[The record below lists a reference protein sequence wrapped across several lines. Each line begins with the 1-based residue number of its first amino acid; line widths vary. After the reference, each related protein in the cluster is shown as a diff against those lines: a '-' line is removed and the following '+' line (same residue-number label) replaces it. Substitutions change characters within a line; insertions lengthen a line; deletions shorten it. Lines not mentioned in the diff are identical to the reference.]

1 MVFQRAFNKF
11 LRPKTQPVAAVR
23 RIRSVERLEARCVM
37 DAAAMPIHVGLVYI
51 ETDYLETSF
60 GDNQVDEGDDSH
72 PDQFQLSFVGGAD
85 GTSLTKLSIDLDKD
99 GDGLSVGDAIFDTK
113 AGGLGKAGYHDFK
126 VVSLLS
132 ANPAAS
138 VSATVS
144 DGGMLL
150 ELEFNNFQA
159 GDKLIFSLDVDE
171 ILKVSDDVAIFN
183 SRLDVIKSGQEFHD
197 TILTASFEAPHYFDV
212 TTSDIFVNDYGDPQA
227 IYGIDLPPDAGND
240 VRSHADR
247 TAAALVT
254 LQQAPKPISIGGTVY
269 LDNDLNLVQS
279 ASEKGIPGVELRL
292 YMLDEASG
300 QFQYTGHSTQT
311 DANGDYHF
319 GTDLDLMPGTYHI
332 EETQPTGLF
341 SVGAVPGT
349 VDNSISGT
357 VLNADVLT
365 GIEIPLGDLHAVDY
379 DFAEADPAKI
389 SGYVYRDDSDDGIKD
404 PGEIGL
410 GGVTVRL
417 IPVDTIAPEEIV
429 ETTTAADGSYSFT
442 NLAPGR
448 YRVVETV
455 MPHDLSDG
463 LDTAGTVD
471 GILVGIAVNPGDEI
485 NAIDLQG
492 GSVGIDYNFG
502 ELPLGSLAGA
512 VYLVAPGEDCFG
524 PHDESGDVP
533 LEDVRIVLEDSAGN
547 FIAETRTNSLGEY
560 EFDRLVKGNYRI
572 IEYTPVGLLE
582 GAAHVGMIG
591 GQMVGSIDG
600 GSRITTI
607 TLSAGG
613 EGTHYDFCE
622 AAPAKIS
629 GYVYHDQSND
639 GIRDSGEEAI
649 PGALVE
655 LIDSTGAVVA
665 SRQTDANGF
674 YQFDNLLPGEYT
686 LRETTPAGYLDGL
699 DTAGTVAGSTVGRA
713 DNPGD
718 RILAINLRQGQ
729 VGVEYNFGELKPG
742 TISGRIHV
750 DTDGDCEI
758 DPDELRL
765 EGVVVELYDDAG
777 NFLMQTTTNSQG
789 EYEFINLAPGNYTVV
804 EIQPV
809 GYYNGDQHAGTTG
822 GDDSVTD
829 RISQIPLSSGQDSQ
843 FNDFCEL
850 PPGTISGYVH
860 VDTDGDCIR
869 DPDEL
874 RLSGVTIELYD
885 ESGTLIATTT
895 TDTLGRYE
903 FTDLAPGEYT
913 VVELQPAGYFDGD
926 QHAGTTGGD
935 DSVVNRISR
944 IPLAAG
950 QDSEANDFCELPP
963 GSISGY
969 VHVDTDGDCVR
980 DPDELLLSGVTIEL
994 YDNNGTLITTTTTD
1008 INGRYE
1014 FTDLAPGD
1022 YTVVELQPTGY
1033 YDGDQ
1038 HAGTTGGDDSV
1049 INRISQIPL
1058 AAGQASE
1065 SNDFCELPPGTISGR
1080 VHVDSDGDCVLD
1092 PEEELLANV
1101 EMQLYDADGT
1111 LIATTL
1117 TNANG
1122 FYEFTDLAPGSYSVI
1137 QVQPNGY
1144 FDGDQHAGTTDG
1156 DDSGLNSIVSIGLLA
1171 NQNSLNNDFC
1181 ELPPAMISGYVFQD
1195 GDVRLL
1201 SQVPEPEDLRGISDG
1216 LRTGDDTPLAG
1227 VTLELRN
1234 VLGQA
1239 FLGENAL
1246 PGTYAD
1252 GPIRVVTDANGFYE
1266 FTGLRSGTYHIYQ
1279 IQPDGYIDGLDTA
1292 GSLGGFAVNAADV
1305 PEDSTTTFQLQTLT
1319 LDSATNPNNDGI
1331 ILIDLPVGGSSVENN
1346 FSEVLIREQPP
1357 IPPVEWDPPP
1367 VEFTPPPIETFI
1379 NAPLLINFA
1388 DAVEISNPIWAND
1401 DPGVTW
1407 HLSVIDGGFPRGETA
1422 FESSGGKVIQN
1433 AGIVLDT
1440 AAWSTNLRDKGNWLL
1455 MDRDGNVLSE
1465 SSAITLGDA
1474 DAIPLAGDFNGDGR
1488 DELAL
1493 FIEGNWFIDV
1503 NGNGK
1508 WDGND
1513 LWVKLGTEMDRP
1525 VVGDWDGDGKDDI
1538 GIFGPEWDRDPEA
1551 IVRDPGLPDP
1561 DNIRRLRPKNQ
1572 PPMQPEA
1579 TDGIRVLQLRE
1590 RGQLRSD
1597 LIDHV
1602 FRYGHNADTPL
1613 VGDWNG
1619 DGIDTIAVFRAGR
1632 WMLDSDGDGRW
1643 TTRDETVQFG
1653 EPGDLPIVGD
1663 WNGDGIDQIGVVRGD
1678 TWIIDSNSDRQLTA
1692 DDKRFDQPHSP
1703 NGQPVAGDW
1712 DGDGTSEA
1720 GVYETQTDPIAED
1733 KAA

>member
-1 MVFQRAFNKF
+1 MVFQRALNKF
-11 LRPKTQPVAAVR
+11 LRSKTPSAAAIR
-23 RIRSVERLEARCVM
+23 RLRTVERLEARCVM
-37 DAAAMPIHVGLVYI
+37 DAALPIHVGLVYI

-60 GDNQVDEGDDSH
+60 GHDTIDEGDDSR

-85 GTSLTKLSIDLDKD
+85 GTSLSKLSINLDKD
-99 GDGLSVGDAIFDTK
+99 NDGFTVGDAIFDTK
-113 AGGLGKAGYHDFK
+113 AGGRGTAGYHDFK

-132 ANPAAS
+132 SNPAAS
-138 VSATVS
+138 VTATVS

-171 ILKVSDDVAIFN
+171 ILKVSDDVEFFN

-197 TILTASFEAPHYFDV
+197 SILTATFEAPHYFDITV
-212 TTSDIFVNDYGDPQA
+212 SNIFENKYGDPKSL
-227 IYGIDLPPDAGND
+227 YGIDLPPDAGND
-240 VRSHADR
+240 VLSHADR

-254 LQQAPKPISIGGTVY
+254 LQQAPKPISIAGTVY

-279 ASEKGIPGVELRL
+279 GSEKGIADVSLHL
-292 YMLDEASG
+292 YLLNETSG
-300 QFQYTGHSTQT
+300 QFESTGHSTKT
-311 DANGDYHF
+311 DANGDYRF
-319 GTDLDLMPGTYHI
+319 GTELGLLPGTYRI

-349 VDNSISGT
+349 IDGSVIGT
-357 VLNADVLT
+357 VLNDDVLT

-389 SGYVYRDDSDDGIKD
+389 SGFVYRDDDDDGIKD
-404 PGEIGL
+404 VGEVGL
-410 GGVTVRL
+410 GGVTIRL

-471 GILVGIAVNPGDEI
+471 GILVGAAVNPGDEI
-485 NAIDLQG
+485 NDIDLQG

-524 PHDESGDVP
+524 PHDESNDIP

-582 GAAHVGMIG
+582 GAAHVGVID
-591 GQMVGSIDG
+591 GQMVGSVDG

-607 TLSAGG
+607 TLAAGG
-613 EGTHYDFCE
+613 VGTEYDFCE
-622 AAPAKIS
+622 AAPASIS

-639 GIRDSGEEAI
+639 GIRDATETPI
-649 PGALVE
+649 PGARVD
-655 LIDSTGAVVA
+655 LIDSTGVVVA

-674 YQFDNLLPGEYT
+674 YKFDNLLPGNYT

-699 DTAGTVAGSTVGRA
+699 DTAGIIAGATVGRA

-718 RILAINLRQGQ
+718 RIVEITLKQGLA
-729 VGVEYNFGELKPG
+729 GVEYNFGELKPAQ
-742 TISGRIHV
+742 ISGRVHV

-758 DPDELRL
+758 DPDELML
-765 EGVVVELYDDAG
+765 SGVVVELYDAAG
-777 NFLMQTTTNSQG
+777 NFLQRTTTNDAGVYQ
-789 EYEFINLAPGNYTVV
+789 FTNLMPGNYTVV

-809 GYYNGDQHAGTTG
+809 GYYDGDQHAGTTG
-822 GDDSVTD
+822 GNDSVIN
-829 RISQIPLSSGQDSQ
+829 RISQIPLSSGDNSQ

-860 VDTDGDCIR
+860 VDTDGDCVR

-874 RLSGVTIELYD
+874 LLAGVIIELYD
-885 ESGTLIATTT
+885 NTGTLIATTT
-895 TDTLGRYE
+895 TNTLGRYE

-913 VVELQPAGYFDGD
+913 VVELQPTGYYDGD

-935 DSVVNRISR
+935 DSVTNRISQ

-950 QDSEANDFCELPP
+950 QDSESNDFCELPP

-980 DPDELLLSGVTIEL
+980 DPDELLLAGVTIEL
-994 YDNNGTLITTTTTD
+994 YDSNGTLIMTTTTD
-1008 INGRYE
+1008 INGRYQ

-1049 INRISQIPL
+1049 TNRISQIPL
-1058 AAGQASE
+1058 AAGQDSE
-1065 SNDFCELPPGTISGR
+1065 SNDFCELPPGSISGY
-1080 VHVDSDGDCVLD
+1080 VHVDTDGDCIRD
-1092 PEEELLANV
+1092 PDEELLANV
-1101 EMQLYDADGT
+1101 EMQLYSADGT
-1111 LIATTL
+1111 LVATTL
-1117 TNANG
+1117 TNTAG
-1122 FYEFTDLAPGSYSVI
+1122 FYEFKEIAPGSYSVI
-1137 QVQPNGY
+1137 QVQPTGY
-1144 FDGDQHAGTTDG
+1144 FDGDQHAGTTGG
-1156 DDSGLNSIVSIGLLA
+1156 DDSGINQIVAIGLLA
-1171 NQNSLNNDFC
+1171 NQHSLNNDFC

-1195 GDVRLL
+1195 GGVRLL
-1201 SQVPEPEDLRGISDG
+1201 SQVPDPKDLRGISDG

-1246 PGTYAD
+1246 PGVYGD
-1252 GPIRVVTDANGFYE
+1252 GPIRVVTDANGYYE
-1266 FTGLRSGTYHIYQ
+1266 FTGLRAATYHIYQ

-1292 GSLGGFAVNAADV
+1292 GSLGGFAVNAADE
-1305 PEDSTTTFQLQTLT
+1305 PEDSTTTFQLQTLA

-1331 ILIDLPVGGSSVENN
+1331 ILIDLPVGGASVENN
-1346 FSEVLIREQPP
+1346 FSEVLIDKIPS
-1357 IPPVEWDPPP
+1357 IPPVEWN
-1367 VEFTPPPIETFI
+1367 PPPIQVIQPPIEQFPV
-1379 NAPLLINFA
+1379 APLLINFA
-1388 DAVEISNPIWAND
+1388 DAIEINHPIWAND
-1401 DPGVTW
+1401 DPGFTW

-1422 FESSGGKVIQN
+1422 LQSSGGKVIQN

-1440 AAWSTNLRDKGNWLL
+1440 AAWTNNLREKGNWIL
-1455 MDRDGNVLSE
+1455 MDREGNVLPQ
-1465 SSAITLGDA
+1465 SSSMLLGDD
-1474 DAIPLAGDFNGDGR
+1474 DAIALAGDFNGDGR

-1493 FIEGNWFIDV
+1493 FIEGHWFIDV

-1513 LWVKLGTEMDRP
+1513 LYIQLGNEMDRP

-1572 PPMQPEA
+1572 PPMHPEA
-1579 TDGIRVLQLRE
+1579 TDGHRVLQLRE
-1590 RGQLRSD
+1590 HGQVRSD

-1613 VGDWNG
+1613 AGDWNG
-1619 DGIDTIAVFRAGR
+1619 DGIDTIAIYRAGR

-1643 TTRDETVQFG
+1643 TSRDETVQFG

-1663 WNGDGIDQIGVVRGD
+1663 WNGDGIDDLGVVRGN
-1678 TWIIDSNSDRQLTA
+1678 TWILDSNSDRQISA
-1692 DDKRFDQPHSP
+1692 DDTRFDQPHSP

-1712 DGDGTSEA
+1712 NGDGASEA
-1720 GVYETQTDPIAED
+1720 GVYETQSDPVAED